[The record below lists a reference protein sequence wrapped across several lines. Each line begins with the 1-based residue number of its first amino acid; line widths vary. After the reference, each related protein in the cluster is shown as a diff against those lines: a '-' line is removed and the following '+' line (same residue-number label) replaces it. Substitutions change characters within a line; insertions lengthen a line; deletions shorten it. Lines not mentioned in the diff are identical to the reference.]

1 MSNIAW
7 PASLEKNSATQT
19 LDKAFAQDRL
29 GHALLLIAND
39 SATADEAARALAAAV
54 LKGSLP
60 HADYMSVEPMNKQRQ
75 IGVEPMRQLREF
87 LQKTSLTGAKVVHIS
102 QAERLNVA
110 GANLFLKILE
120 EPPAGSLIVMTTH
133 EPYAVL
139 PTILSRAMR
148 FRLKNTHAAD
158 AEHAAL
164 DAWTQKLQTFLKSAA
179 RESVM
184 ERMALINEAYALLQK
199 SEDDTPRAASADDET
214 PKEVLEAQEAGR
226 QKAFKKELFAALEN
240 VALESFKDT
249 PDEGVRLAQALKAVE
264 RAYRLT
270 EFNLNSAVALE
281 VAVGGV
287 IQALAPSR

>member
-1 MSNIAW
+1 MA
-7 PASLEKNSATQT
+7 NS
-19 LDKAFAQDRL
+19 RL
-29 GHALLLIAND
+29 GHALLFVAD
-39 SATADEAARALAAAV
+39 ECATADDAARALAAAV
-54 LKGSLP
+54 LKGGLP

-75 IGVEPMRQLREF
+75 IGVEPMRELREF
-87 LQKTSLTGAKVVHIS
+87 LQKTSLSGAKVAHIS

-110 GANLFLKILE
+110 AANLFLKILE

-139 PTILSRAMR
+139 PTLLSRVLR
-148 FRLKNTHAAD
+148 YRLQSATSGD
-158 AEHAAL
+158 TQHAAL
-164 DAWTQKLQTFLKSAA
+164 AAWAQKLKTFLKSPS
-179 RESVM
+179 RGHVM

-199 SEDDTPRAASADDET
+199 NEDDAPRAASADDET

-226 QKAFKKELFAALEN
+226 QKAFKKELFATLETVALEN
-240 VALESFKDT
+240 FKDT
-249 PDEGVRLAQALKAVE
+249 PEEGAQLAAALKAVE

-287 IQALAPSR
+287 IEALAPSR